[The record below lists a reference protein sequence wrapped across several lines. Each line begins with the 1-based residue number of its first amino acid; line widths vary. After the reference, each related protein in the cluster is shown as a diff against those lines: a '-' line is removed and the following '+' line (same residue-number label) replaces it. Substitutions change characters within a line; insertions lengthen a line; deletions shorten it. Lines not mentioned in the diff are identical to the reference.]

1 MEDIDALP
9 GRQYR
14 FPKSMSSVLAGM
26 VLQIDLDSGEAD
38 LVLGTAIERNE
49 RSSLQSQTAAYTR
62 QFTIGQ
68 C

>member
-1 MEDIDALP
+1 
-9 GRQYR
+9 
-14 FPKSMSSVLAGM
+14 MSSVLAGM